1 MIPNFI
7 FCLDNVLVL
16 GKVELVPR
24 ELRNVKFFYQVA
36 VRAVPYHKDFV
47 TALKKDASVSSETLY
62 GDMQAALTPL
72 RETINELN
80 RFYTLRGQHSDD
92 TV

>member
-1 MIPNFI
+1 M
-7 FCLDNVLVL
+7 
-16 GKVELVPR
+16 
-24 ELRNVKFFYQVA
+24 
-36 VRAVPYHKDFV
+36 PYHKDFV